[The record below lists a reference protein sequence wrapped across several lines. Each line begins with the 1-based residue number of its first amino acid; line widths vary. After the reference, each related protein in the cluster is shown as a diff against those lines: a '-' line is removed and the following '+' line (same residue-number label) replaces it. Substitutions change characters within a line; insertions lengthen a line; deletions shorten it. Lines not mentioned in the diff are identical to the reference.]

1 MTQHDKDVL
10 KRLGVVIGILTVIG
24 CLFGLLFFPP
34 LALFILIGGILVWGV
49 IALIA
54 VVFGYIFNGQ

>member
-1 MTQHDKDVL
+1 MTQQDKDVL
-10 KRLGVVIGILTVIG
+10 KRLGIVIGIVTAIG

-54 VVFGYIFNGQ
+54 YVFGYIFNGQ

>member
-1 MTQHDKDVL
+1 MTQQDKDVL

-24 CLFGLLFFPP
+24 CLFGLLFFPL